1 MDQYKQK
8 GIPIFAAMRN
18 VRWEHNKVQDDYDL
32 IFSAKMIRGNRENF
46 GVIRATAHTEK
57 HEVCSGNLTFSFVTK

>member
-18 VRWEHNKVQDDYDL
+18 VRWENTKVEDYGDL
-32 IFSAKMIRGNRENF
+32 LFSAKMMRGNRGNF
-46 GVIRATAHTEK
+46 GVIRAIAHTENK
-57 HEVCSGNLTFSFVTK
+57 EICSGDLTFSFAVK